1 MIIAQHLF
9 VKGQNKKFA
18 IFLKKGYF
26 IKKQGRIMNKDEII
40 KIITK
45 RTFISQVQAAE
56 ILNITRSQISLLIK
70 KGKIEAYSG
79 GKTPKPY
86 LDSVLSYKTNP
97 NMKRNISVNGN
108 NNIVGNGNNNTI
120 NIKK

>member
-1 MIIAQHLF
+1 
-9 VKGQNKKFA
+9 
-18 IFLKKGYF
+18 
-26 IKKQGRIMNKDEII
+26 MNKDEII

-45 RTFISQVQAAE
+45 RTFITQVQAAE
-56 ILNITRSQISLLIK
+56 ILNLTRSQISLLIK
-70 KGKIEAYSG
+70 KGKIEAYTG

-97 NMKRNISVNGN
+97 NMKRNKNFSITGN
-108 NNIVGNGNNNTI
+108 NNIVTGNGNI

>member
-1 MIIAQHLF
+1 
-9 VKGQNKKFA
+9 
-18 IFLKKGYF
+18 
-26 IKKQGRIMNKDEII
+26 MNKDEII

-56 ILNITRSQISLLIK
+56 ILDITRSQVSLLIK

-86 LDSVLSYKTNP
+86 LDSVLEYKTNP
-97 NMKRNISVNGN
+97 NMKRNISINGN
-108 NNIVGNGNNNTI
+108 NNNIIGNSNKI
-120 NIKK
+120 SIKK

>member
-1 MIIAQHLF
+1 
-9 VKGQNKKFA
+9 
-18 IFLKKGYF
+18 
-26 IKKQGRIMNKDEII
+26 MNKDEII

-45 RTFISQVQAAE
+45 RTFITQVQAAE
-56 ILNITRSQISLLIK
+56 ILDLTRSQISLLIK
-70 KGKIEAYSG
+70 KEKIEAYTG

-97 NMKRNISVNGN
+97 NMKRNISIKGS
-108 NNIVGNGNNNTI
+108 NNIIGDKNHI

>member
-1 MIIAQHLF
+1 
-9 VKGQNKKFA
+9 
-18 IFLKKGYF
+18 
-26 IKKQGRIMNKDEII
+26 MNKDEII

-45 RTFISQVQAAE
+45 RTFITQVQAAE
-56 ILNITRSQISLLIK
+56 ILELTRSQISLLIK
-70 KGKIEAYSG
+70 KGKIEAYKG

-97 NMKRNISVNGN
+97 NMKRNISIQGN
-108 NNIVGNGNNNTI
+108 NNNNNNIITGNGNI